1 MQSPQTGLGLL
12 GASPP
17 LLIKADRYARGH
29 EGGDVYTTG
38 DSGLLQL
45 PFQGLNCIHPFSG
58 KEGSSG
64 CVTVPHFIDET
75 LRLGRLYDLTD
86 DTAVTRPKLCVNPH
100 PPLPSGGPRAFCVR
114 SEETGDSVESPVSR
128 KRVTSELF
136 RQ

>member
-17 LLIKADRYARGH
+17 LLIKADRCASGH
-29 EGGDVYTTG
+29 EGGDVYG
-38 DSGLLQL
+38 E
-45 PFQGLNCIHPFSG
+45 
-58 KEGSSG
+58 EGSSG
-64 CVTVPHFIDET
+64 YVTVPHFIDET

-86 DTAVTRPKLCVNPH
+86 DTAVTPAQAVCEPPPSAAFWWATCVLH
-100 PPLPSGGPRAFCVR
+100 PERGNCEG
-114 SEETGDSVESPVSR
+114 SEEASVFR